1 MMNSFIGSEFKAIF
15 KNKKLLIPILAV
27 LFIPVLYSGMF
38 LWAFWDP
45 YEQLS
50 DLPVAVVNSD
60 QGAEF
65 DGKELHIGDELVDK
79 LKDSEQFDFHFVDKE
94 EAYKNLEKQDYYML
108 VEIPEDF
115 SENGTT
121 LLEDHP
127 KKLSLKYVPNE
138 SFNFLSAQIGDTA
151 MKEIK
156 ASLSKSVS
164 ETYAETMFD
173 KIKQMGDGY
182 RTASDKAS
190 EINNGAI
197 DLSQGANKLKDNL
210 AVLAEKNVEMND
222 GVAKTRA
229 GAEKLAKGSK
239 ELSDGVGVMTDK
251 SQQLYKGTQDVQSG
265 INALAAGIDKS
276 KAGLEQVDAGLA
288 SAVANTSRDS
298 ELYGGTKKLAAGLEE
313 LKGYANSAGTGA
325 QQINSG
331 ANELEKQLAPLMGS
345 LPDEQRAGLEAAIAQ
360 IKNGA
365 SDLQTGTGALSKGA
379 GDLKN
384 GADGLTAGIEKLNKG
399 QMELHAGVGQLVDGS
414 AQLDEGSN
422 QLQAGQGEVVK
433 NFGLL
438 NDKLGEVYQGTV
450 SVASGAS
457 ELSSGL
463 NKVYNGS
470 TQLTD
475 GSKKLA
481 DGSTELAEG
490 STKLSDGTTEYE
502 TKLKDASKEANSVKS
517 DDDTYDMMAGPVD
530 VKNEKINHVPN
541 YGTGFAPYFL
551 SLGLFVGALLISIV
565 YPLREPANRPS
576 SGMSWFLGKFTVL
589 TVVGIIQSLVAA
601 GILLLGLGLEVESVP
616 LFLLSTIIT
625 SLTFLALIQML
636 VTILGDP
643 GRFVA
648 IIILILQLTTSA
660 GTFPLELIPSAL
672 QPISALLPMTY
683 SVSAFKAVISSGDF
697 AFMWQNI
704 FILLGYFS
712 VFSALTVV
720 FFIGLFKKQY
730 TKTVEA

>member
-1 MMNSFIGSEFKAIF
+1 MKNSFIGSEFKAIF

-79 LKDSEQFDFHFVDKE
+79 LKDSNQFDFHFIDKE
-94 EAYKNLEKQDYYML
+94 EGYKNLEKQDYYML

-121 LLEDHP
+121 LLEDNP

-173 KIKQMGDGY
+173 KIQEMGDGFQ
-182 RTASDKAS
+182 TASDKAG

-210 AVLAEKNVEMND
+210 AVLAEKNVEMTD

-229 GAEKLAKGSK
+229 GAEKLAKGSQ

-265 INALAAGIDKS
+265 IDALAAGIDKS
-276 KAGLEQVDAGLA
+276 KAGLEQVDSGLN
-288 SAVANTSRDS
+288 SAVDNTAKLHAGSQNLA
-298 ELYGGTKKLAAGLEE
+298 EKIGALQGGADNAKAGAQAIGAGATKLEE
-313 LKGYANSAGTGA
+313 
-325 QQINSG
+325 
-331 ANELEKQLAPLMGS
+331 ELAPFMGS
-345 LPDEQRAGLEAAIAQ
+345 LPEEKQAELQAAIDQ
-360 IKNGA
+360 IKQGA
-365 SDLQTGTGALSKGA
+365 TGLQTGTGALSTGASELQKGA
-379 GDLKN
+379 NSL
-384 GADGLTAGIEKLNKG
+384 AGGIGELNKG
-399 QMELHAGVGQLVDGS
+399 QMKLQGGIDQLVAGS

-422 QLQAGQGEVVK
+422 QLVAGQNKIVE
-433 NFGLL
+433 NYGLL
-438 NDKLGEVYQGTV
+438 NEKLGEVYQGTA
-450 SVASGAS
+450 SLASGAN

-463 NKVYNGS
+463 NRVYDGS
-470 TQLTD
+470 HQLTD

-481 DGSTELAEG
+481 DGSTQLAEG

-502 TKLKDASKEANSVKS
+502 TKLKDAAKEANSVNA

-565 YPLREPANRPS
+565 YPLREPSDRPS
-576 SGMSWFLGKFTVL
+576 SGMNWFLGKFAVL
-589 TVVGIIQSLVAA
+589 TSVGIIQSLIAA
-601 GILLLGLGLEVESVP
+601 AILLFGLGLEVESVP

-660 GTFPLELIPSAL
+660 GTFPLELIPTAL

-697 AFMWQNI
+697 AFMWQNL
-704 FILLGYFS
+704 FILLGYFIVFVALTS
-712 VFSALTVV
+712 VFFV
-720 FFIGLFKKQY
+720 GLFKKQY
-730 TKTVEA
+730 TKSVEA

>member
-1 MMNSFIGSEFKAIF
+1 MKNSFTVSEFKAIF
-15 KNKKLLIPILAV
+15 RNKKLLIPILAV

-45 YEQLS
+45 YEQLN

-60 QGAEF
+60 RGAEF
-65 DGKELHIGDELVDK
+65 DGEDLYIGSDLVEK
-79 LKDSEQFDFHFVDKE
+79 LKDSGQFDFHFVDKE
-94 EAYKNLEKQDYYML
+94 EGYRNLEKQDYYML

-121 LLEDHP
+121 LLDDNP
-127 KKLSLKYVPNE
+127 QKLSLKYVPNE

-173 KIKQMGDGY
+173 KIQEMGDGFQ
-182 RTASDKAS
+182 TASDKAG

-197 DLSQGANKLKDNL
+197 DLSQGAKKLKDNL
-210 AVLAEKNVEMND
+210 ALLAEKNIEMTD

-229 GAEKLAKGSK
+229 GAAELARGSK
-239 ELSDGVGVMTDK
+239 ELSDGAGVMAGKT
-251 SQQLYKGTQDVQSG
+251 QQLYKGTQEVQSG
-265 INALAAGIDKS
+265 IDALAGGIDKS
-276 KAGLEQVDAGLA
+276 RAGLEEVDAGL
-288 SAVANTSRDS
+288 
-298 ELYGGTKKLAAGLEE
+298 
-313 LKGYANSAGTGA
+313 NSAIDNTAKLYAGSQSLAEKIGELQAGAERAQAGAQSIGTGA
-325 QQINSG
+325 
-331 ANELEKQLAPLMGS
+331 AELERQLAPLMGS
-345 LPDEQRAGLEAAIAQ
+345 LPEEKQAELLAAINQMKQGAAGL
-360 IKNGA
+360 
-365 SDLQTGTGALSKGA
+365 DTGTGSLSSGASELQKGA
-379 GDLKN
+379 GSL
-384 GADGLTAGIEKLNKG
+384 AAGIGKLNEG
-399 QMELHAGVGQLVDGS
+399 QTKLQGGVNQLIDGS
-414 AQLDEGSN
+414 TQLDEGSN
-422 QLQAGQGEVVK
+422 KLQAGQGEIVK
-433 NFGLL
+433 NVGLL
-438 NDKLGEVYQGTV
+438 NEKMGEVHQGTV
-450 SVASGAS
+450 RVASAAS

-463 NKVYNGS
+463 NKVYEGS
-470 TQLTD
+470 TRLTD

-481 DGSTELAEG
+481 DGSIELADGTE
-490 STKLSDGTTEYE
+490 KLSEGTTEYDK
-502 TKLKDASKEANSVKS
+502 KLKDAANEANSVKANG
-517 DDDTYDMMAGPVD
+517 DTYDMMAAPVD

-565 YPLREPANRPS
+565 YPLKEPANRPS
-576 SGMSWFLGKFTVL
+576 SGMGWFLGKFTVL
-589 TVVGIIQSLVAA
+589 TTVGIIQSLIAA
-601 GILLLGLGLEVESVP
+601 GILLFGLGLEVESVP

-660 GTFPLELIPSAL
+660 GTFPLELIPRAL

-683 SVSAFKAVISSGDF
+683 SVAAFKAVISSGDF
-697 AFMWQNI
+697 GFMWQNL
-704 FILLGYFS
+704 FILLGYFL
-712 VFSALTVV
+712 VFIVLTSI
-720 FFIGLFKKQY
+720 FFMGLFKKQY
-730 TKTVEA
+730 RKTAEA

>member
-1 MMNSFIGSEFKAIF
+1 MNSFIGSEFKAIF

>member
-1 MMNSFIGSEFKAIF
+1 MKNSFIGSEFKAIF

-182 RTASDKAS
+182 RTASDKAG

-229 GAEKLAKGSK
+229 GAEKLAKGSQ

-331 ANELEKQLAPLMGS
+331 ANELEKQLTPLMGS
-345 LPDEQRAGLEAAIAQ
+345 LPDEQRAELEAAIAQ

-384 GADGLTAGIEKLNKG
+384 GADGLTAGIEKLNNG
-399 QMELHAGVGQLVDGS
+399 QMELHAGVGKLVDGS

-502 TKLKDASKEANSVKS
+502 TKLKDASKEANSVKA

-712 VFSALTVV
+712 VFIALTVV

>member
-1 MMNSFIGSEFKAIF
+1 MKKSFIGSEFRAIF

-79 LKDSEQFDFHFVDKE
+79 LKDSEQFDFHFVDKNE
-94 EAYKNLEKQDYYML
+94 GYKNLEKQDYYML

-115 SENGTT
+115 SRNGTT
-121 LLEDHP
+121 LLKDHP

-173 KIKQMGDGY
+173 KIKDMGDGY
-182 RTASDKAS
+182 QAASDKAG
-190 EINNGAI
+190 EINDGAV
-197 DLSQGANKLKDNL
+197 DLSQGANKLKDHL
-210 AVLAEKNVEMND
+210 ALLAEKNVEMND

-229 GAEKLAKGSK
+229 GAAELAKGSK
-239 ELSDGVGVMTDK
+239 ELSDGVGIMKEK
-251 SQQLYKGTQDVQSG
+251 SLQLYEGTKDVQSG
-265 INALAAGIDKS
+265 IDALAAGIDKS
-276 KAGLEQVDAGLA
+276 KAGLQQVDAGLA

-298 ELYGGTKKLAAGLEE
+298 ELYGATEQLATGLEE
-313 LKGYANSAGTGA
+313 LEGYAISAGAGA
-325 QQINSG
+325 QEISSG
-331 ANELEKQLAPLMGS
+331 ANELEKQLAPFMGK
-345 LPDEQRAGLEAAIAQ
+345 LPEEQRAQLEAAIGQ

-379 GDLKN
+379 GQLKN
-384 GADGLTAGIEKLNKG
+384 GANDLTAGIEELNKG
-399 QMELHAGVGQLVDGS
+399 QMELHAGVGRLVDGS

-433 NFGLL
+433 NFGIL
-438 NDKLGEVYQGTV
+438 NDNLGEVYQGTV
-450 SVASGAS
+450 SVASGTS

-463 NKVYNGS
+463 NEVYNGS

-475 GSKKLA
+475 GSKQVA

-502 TKLKDASKEANSVKS
+502 TKLKDAAKEANSVKA

-551 SLGLFVGALLISIV
+551 SLGLFVGAPLISIV
-565 YPLREPANRPS
+565 YPLKEPADRPS

-589 TVVGIIQSLVAA
+589 TVVGIIQSLIAA

-616 LFLLSTIIT
+616 LFLLSTIVT
-625 SLTFLALIQML
+625 SLTFLVLIQML

-660 GTFPLELIPSAL
+660 GTFPLELIPTAL

-697 AFMWQNI
+697 DFMWQNLS
-704 FILLGYFS
+704 ILLGYFI
-712 VFSALTVV
+712 VFVALTSI
-720 FFIGLFKKQY
+720 FFVGLFKKQY
-730 TKTVEA
+730 TKTVEE

>member
-1 MMNSFIGSEFKAIF
+1 MKKSFIGSEFKGIF
-15 KNKKLLIPILAV
+15 RNKKLLIPILAV

-45 YEQLS
+45 YEQLK

-65 DGKELHIGDELVDK
+65 DGEELEIGSDLVEK
-79 LKDSEQFDFHFVDKE
+79 LKDSNQFDFHFVDKE
-94 EAYKNLEKQDYYML
+94 EGYKNLKNQEYYML

-121 LLEDHP
+121 LLEETP
-127 KKLSLKYVPNE
+127 QKLSLKYVPNE

-156 ASLSKSVS
+156 AGLSKSVS

-173 KIKQMGDGY
+173 KIQKMGDGFQ
-182 RTASDKAS
+182 TASDKAG

-197 DLSQGANKLKDNL
+197 DLSQGAKKLKDNL

-239 ELSDGVGVMTDK
+239 ELSDGVGIMTGK
-251 SQQLYKGTQDVQSG
+251 TQQLYKGTQDVQSG
-265 INALAAGIDKS
+265 IDSLAAGIDQS
-276 KAGLEQVDAGLA
+276 KAGLEEVEVGLD
-288 SAVANTSRDS
+288 SAVTNTAK
-298 ELYGGTKKLAAGLEE
+298 LYAGSQNLADKLGSLQGGADNAKA
-313 LKGYANSAGTGA
+313 GA
-325 QQINSG
+325 QAIGSG
-331 ANELEKQLAPLMGS
+331 AEDLEKELAPFMGS
-345 LPDEQRAGLEAAIAQ
+345 LPEEKKAQLQAAIDQ
-360 IKNGA
+360 IKQGA
-365 SDLQTGTGALSKGA
+365 TNLQAGTGALSAGA
-379 GDLKN
+379 SELQN
-384 GADGLTAGIEKLNKG
+384 GADSLAGGIGALNEGQKKLQG
-399 QMELHAGVGQLVDGS
+399 GVGQLVDGS
-414 AQLDEGSN
+414 AQLDQGSN
-422 QLQAGQGEVVK
+422 QLQAGQKEIVK

-438 NDKLGEVYQGTV
+438 NGKLDEVYQGTV

-457 ELSSGL
+457 DLSSGL
-463 NKVYNGS
+463 NRVYDGS

-475 GSKKLA
+475 GSRKLA
-481 DGSTELAEG
+481 DGSSELAEG

-502 TKLKDASKEANSVKS
+502 SKLKDAAKEANSVNPN
-517 DDDTYDMMAGPVD
+517 DDTYNMMAAPVD

-565 YPLREPANRPS
+565 YPLKEPANRPS

-589 TVVGIIQSLVAA
+589 TTVGIIQSLIAA

-660 GTFPLELIPSAL
+660 GTFPLELIPTAL

-683 SVSAFKAVISSGDF
+683 SVAGFKAVISSGDF
-697 AFMWQNI
+697 AFMWQNL
-704 FILLGYFS
+704 FILLGYFL
-712 VFSALTVV
+712 VFITLTAIYFV
-720 FFIGLFKKQY
+720 GLFKKQY
-730 TKTVEA
+730 TRTVEA

>member
-1 MMNSFIGSEFKAIF
+1 MKNSFIGSEFKAIF
-15 KNKKLLIPILAV
+15 RNKKLLIPILAV

-45 YEQLS
+45 YEQLK

-65 DGKELHIGDELVDK
+65 DGEELHIGSDLVDK
-79 LKDSEQFDFHFVDKE
+79 LKDSDQFDFHFVDKE
-94 EAYKNLEKQDYYML
+94 EGYKNLEKQDYYML

-121 LLEDHP
+121 LLEENP

-138 SFNFLSAQIGDTA
+138 GFNFLSAQIGDTA

-173 KIKQMGDGY
+173 KIQEMGDGFQ
-182 RTASDKAS
+182 TASDKAG
-190 EINNGAI
+190 EINNGAL
-197 DLSQGANKLKDNL
+197 DLSQGAKKLKDNL
-210 AVLAEKNVEMND
+210 AVLAEKNVEMTD

-229 GAEKLAKGSK
+229 GAEKLAKGSQ
-239 ELSDGVGVMTDK
+239 ELSDGVGIMTDK
-251 SQQLYKGTQDVQSG
+251 SQQLYKGTQDVQTGLNSLAGG
-265 INALAAGIDKS
+265 INKS
-276 KAGLEQVDAGLA
+276 KAGLEQVNTGLD
-288 SAVANTSRDS
+288 SAVDNTA
-298 ELYGGTKKLAAGLEE
+298 KLQAGSKYLADQIGA
-313 LKGYANSAGTGA
+313 LKGGADRAQTGA
-325 QQINSG
+325 QEIG
-331 ANELEKQLAPLMGS
+331 AGATKLEQELAPFMGS
-345 LPDEQRAGLEAAIAQ
+345 LPKEKQEELKAAIDK

-365 SDLQTGTGALSKGA
+365 SGLETGTGSLSTGITGLQGGA
-379 GDLKN
+379 NDLAN
-384 GADGLTAGIEKLNKG
+384 NIGKLNEG
-399 QMELHAGVGQLVDGS
+399 QKKLQGGVDQLVAGS

-422 QLQAGQGEVVK
+422 QLVAGQNKVVE
-433 NFGLL
+433 NYGLL
-438 NDKLGEVYQGTV
+438 NKKLGDVYQGTV
-450 SVASGAS
+450 GLASGAN
-457 ELSSGL
+457 ELSTGL
-463 NKVYNGS
+463 NRVYDGS
-470 TQLTD
+470 NQLAD

-502 TKLKDASKEANSVKS
+502 TKLKDAAKEANSVKA

-565 YPLREPANRPS
+565 YPLREPSDRPS

-589 TVVGIIQSLVAA
+589 TSVGIIQSLIASA
-601 GILLLGLGLEVESVP
+601 ILLFGLGLEVESVP

-660 GTFPLELIPSAL
+660 GTFPLELIPTAL

-683 SVSAFKAVISSGDF
+683 SVAAFKAVISSGDF
-697 AFMWQNI
+697 AFMWQNL
-704 FILLGYFS
+704 FILIGYFI
-712 VFSALTVV
+712 VFVALTAV
-720 FFIGLFKKQY
+720 FFVGLFKKQY

>member
-1 MMNSFIGSEFKAIF
+1 MKKSFTGSEFKAIF
-15 KNKKLLIPILAV
+15 RNKKLLIPILAV

-50 DLPVAVVNSD
+50 ELPVAVVNSD
-60 QGAEF
+60 RGAEF
-65 DGKELHIGDELVDK
+65 DGEDLQIGDELVDK
-79 LKDSEQFDFHFVDKE
+79 LKESETFDFHFVDKE
-94 EAYKNLEKQDYYML
+94 EGYKNLESQDYYML

-127 KKLSLKYVPNE
+127 EKLALKYVPNE

-173 KIKQMGDGY
+173 KIQEMGDGFQ
-182 RTASDKAS
+182 TASDKAG
-190 EINNGAI
+190 EINNGAL
-197 DLSQGANKLKDNL
+197 DLSKGAKTLKDNL
-210 AVLAEKNVEMND
+210 LVLAEKNVEMTD
-222 GVAKTRA
+222 GVAKTKA
-229 GAEKLAKGSK
+229 GAAKLAEGSK

-251 SQQLYKGTQDVQSG
+251 TKQLYKGTQDVQSG
-265 INALAAGIDKS
+265 MNALADGIDKS
-276 KAGLEQVDAGLA
+276 KAGLDQVDAGLD
-288 SAVANTSRDS
+288 SAVSNTAKLQAGS
-298 ELYGGTKKLAAGLEE
+298 ENLAAKIGDLKAGADRAQSGAEAINAGAGALEE
-313 LKGYANSAGTGA
+313 
-325 QQINSG
+325 
-331 ANELEKQLAPLMGS
+331 QLAPYMGS
-345 LPDEQRAGLEAAIAQ
+345 LPEEKQAQLKAAINQIKQGATGLE
-360 IKNGA
+360 
-365 SDLQTGTGALSKGA
+365 TGTGALSTGASELQKGA
-379 GDLKN
+379 TTL
-384 GADGLTAGIEKLNKG
+384 AGGI
-399 QMELHAGVGQLVDGS
+399 GQLNDGQKKLQGGVDQLVEGS
-414 AQLDEGSN
+414 AQLDQGSDR
-422 QLQAGQGEVVK
+422 LKAGQDEVVK

-438 NDKLGEVYQGTV
+438 TEKMGEVHQGTI
-450 SVASGAS
+450 SLASGAG
-457 ELSSGL
+457 ELNSGL
-463 NKVYNGS
+463 NKVYDGS

-481 DGSTELAEG
+481 DGSVQLAEG
-490 STKLSDGTTEYE
+490 TTKLSDGTTEYE
-502 TKLKDASKEANSVKS
+502 KKLKDAAKEANSVEPN
-517 DDDTYDMMAGPVD
+517 DDTYDMMAAPVN
-530 VKNEKINHVPN
+530 VKNEKFNHVPN

-565 YPLREPANRPS
+565 YPLREPADRPS
-576 SGMSWFLGKFTVL
+576 NGMSWFLGKFTVL
-589 TVVGIIQSLVAA
+589 TTVGIIQSLIAA
-601 GILLLGLGLEVESVP
+601 AILLFGLGLEVESVP

-660 GTFPLELIPSAL
+660 GTFPLELIPTAL
-672 QPISALLPMTY
+672 QPISVLLPMTY

-697 AFMWQNI
+697 GFMWQNLS
-704 FILLGYFS
+704 ILLGYF
-712 VFSALTVV
+712 VV
-720 FFIGLFKKQY
+720 FIVLTSIFFVGLFKKQY
-730 TKTVEA
+730 SKTAEA

>member
-1 MMNSFIGSEFKAIF
+1 MKKSFVGSEFKAIF
-15 KNKKLLIPILAV
+15 RNKKLLIPILAV

-65 DGKELHIGDELVDK
+65 DGKELHIGSDLVDE
-79 LKDSEQFDFHFVDKE
+79 LKDSNEFDFHFVDKE
-94 EAYKNLEKQDYYML
+94 EGYKNLEKQDYYML

-115 SENGTT
+115 SKNGTT
-121 LLEDHP
+121 LLEDEP
-127 KKLSLKYVPNE
+127 QKLSLKYVPNE

-173 KIKQMGDGY
+173 TIQDMGDGFQ
-182 RTASDKAS
+182 TASDTAG

-197 DLSQGANKLKDNL
+197 DLSQGAKELKDNL
-210 AVLAEKNVEMND
+210 AVLAEKNVEMTD

-229 GAEKLAKGSK
+229 GAEKLAKGSQ

-251 SQQLYKGTQDVQSG
+251 SQQLYKGTQDIQSG
-265 INALAAGIDKS
+265 MNSLAAGIDKS
-276 KAGLEQVDAGLA
+276 KAGLEQVDAGLD
-288 SAVANTSRDS
+288 SAVDNTA
-298 ELYGGTKKLAAGLEE
+298 KLQAGSQTLAEKIGA
-313 LKGYANSAGTGA
+313 LKGGADSAQAGA
-325 QQINSG
+325 QAIG
-331 ANELEKQLAPLMGS
+331 AGATKLENELAPYMGS
-345 LPDEQRAGLEAAIAQ
+345 LPEEKQAELKAAINQ
-360 IKNGA
+360 IKQGA
-365 SDLQTGTGALSKGA
+365 SGLQTGTGALSNGATELQKGA
-379 GDLKN
+379 NSLAGGI
-384 GADGLTAGIEKLNKG
+384 GALNDGQKKLQG
-399 QMELHAGVGQLVDGS
+399 GVDQLVAGS
-414 AQLDEGSN
+414 TQLDEGSN
-422 QLQAGQGEVVK
+422 QLVAGQNQVVE
-433 NFGLL
+433 NYGLL
-438 NDKLGEVYQGTV
+438 NEKLGDVYQGTV
-450 SVASGAS
+450 GLASGAN

-463 NKVYNGS
+463 NQVYDGS
-470 TQLTD
+470 TKLAD
-475 GSKKLA
+475 GSRKLA
-481 DGSTELAEG
+481 DGSTELADG
-490 STKLSDGTTEYE
+490 TTKLSDGTTEYE
-502 TKLKDASKEANSVKS
+502 AKLKDAAKEANSVKA

-565 YPLREPANRPS
+565 YPLREPSNRPS
-576 SGMSWFLGKFTVL
+576 SGMSWFMGKFTVL
-589 TVVGIIQSLVAA
+589 TTVGIIQSLIAA
-601 GILLLGLGLEVESVP
+601 AIILFGLGLEVESVP

-660 GTFPLELIPSAL
+660 GTFPLELIPTAL

-697 AFMWQNI
+697 AFMWQNL
-704 FILLGYFS
+704 FILLGYFI
-712 VFSALTVV
+712 VFVALTAV
-720 FFIGLFKKQY
+720 FFVGLFKKQY

>member
-1 MMNSFIGSEFKAIF
+1 MKNSFIGSEFKAIF

-182 RTASDKAS
+182 RTASDKAG

-229 GAEKLAKGSK
+229 GAEKLAKGSQ

-313 LKGYANSAGTGA
+313 LKGYANSAWTGA

-331 ANELEKQLAPLMGS
+331 ANELEKQLTPLMGS
-345 LPDEQRAGLEAAIAQ
+345 LPDEQRAELEAAIAQ

-384 GADGLTAGIEKLNKG
+384 GADGLTAGIEKLNNG
-399 QMELHAGVGQLVDGS
+399 QMELHAGVGKLVDGS

-502 TKLKDASKEANSVKS
+502 TKLKDASKEANSVKA

-712 VFSALTVV
+712 VFIALTVV